1 MTARTQK
8 TDGARQGMAEL
19 VTQLVG
25 DFSHLVAQHVAL
37 AKLELQKSARTVGLS
52 VGQIAAFAPLILVGY
67 AFLNAGLALALARWL
82 PLPGALALV
91 GLVNVLGGM
100 AGIAGAARR
109 LRRPV
114 LETSR
119 RELEQT
125 AHALTPERISAPAL
139 EARHGH

>member
-1 MTARTQK
+1 
-8 TDGARQGMAEL
+8 MAEL
-19 VTQLVG
+19 VVQLVA

-52 VGQIAAFAPLILVGY
+52 VGQMAAFAPLILVGY

-109 LRRPV
+109 LRGPV
-114 LETSR
+114 LDTSR

-125 AHALTPERISAPAL
+125 AHALSPGRTSAPAL
-139 EARHGH
+139 EPRHDH

>member
-1 MTARTQK
+1 MTARTQR

-19 VTQLVG
+19 VVQLVA

-37 AKLELQKSARTVGLS
+37 AKLELQNSARTVGLS
-52 VGQIAAFAPLILVGY
+52 VGQIAGFAPLILVGY

-82 PLPGALALV
+82 PLAGAVALV
-91 GLVNVLGGM
+91 GLINIVGGM
-100 AGIAGAARR
+100 VGIARAARR

-114 LETSR
+114 LDTSL

-125 AHALTPERISAPAL
+125 AHALVPERISAPAL
-139 EARHGH
+139 EARHDH